1 MNDLK
6 QKIIDRCKK
15 AGADI
20 VRFGNAGRFADKTVK
35 LLFPEAKTVICIA
48 ARSLRGSRRGIEEG
62 TTYHH
67 FTTVGLETLEETV
80 LPTSM
85 LWACNILE
93 DAGFDALPQRRNQ
106 LVMAEENST
115 NTNEE
120 KHYNTAYQLTEDDIF
135 QMNNGDAAMLF
146 LFLRF
151 FYASVPM
158 HACAAFM
165 TAYLPCSYVS
175 PPWKKTV

>member
-1 MNDLK
+1 MKGKVLIK
-6 QKIIDRCKK
+6 
-15 AGADI
+15 
-20 VRFGNAGRFADKTVK
+20 
-35 LLFPEAKTVICIA
+35 PIA
-48 ARSLRGSRRGIEEG
+48 AGVAVLLAAQVMLLPGPVFASEIERRVPDIESSGQNRRIPDSDRQEPG
-62 TTYHH
+62 TQEQYKQDQA
-67 FTTVGLETLEETV
+67 
-80 LPTSM
+80 P
-85 LWACNILE
+85 
-93 DAGFDALPQRRNQ
+93 
-106 LVMAEENST
+106 EENST